1 MARWRC
7 SALIL
12 CVLLVDCA
20 GINGVL
26 DQISRT
32 GAAPVV
38 RGTDGGSASLV
49 LIVCPRTAAGIEAA
63 QAVLDRMIEYGAEI
77 VLARG
82 GGSAKLTIDACPAG
96 IASAPPQHMRK

>member
-1 MARWRC
+1 
-7 SALIL
+7 
-12 CVLLVDCA
+12 VLLADCA

-96 IASAPPQHMRK
+96 IASAPPQRMRK